1 MMQAVKQWMHYVNCV
16 YIDSETNYFMILI
29 LYQSPKQHIT
39 HSISGSPF
47 KLCIP

>member
-1 MMQAVKQWMHYVNCV
+1 MILAAKQYMHHVNYV

-29 LYQSPKQHIT
+29 MYKSPKQPIT
-39 HSISGSPF
+39 HSITGSPF